1 MSIRFRVVFVYNKQI
16 EPKPTNFMKYRTDD
30 LRIKEIKELV
40 TPAQL
45 LGDFPISE
53 KAAKAV
59 VETRQAIHR
68 ILHGADD
75 RLLIVMGPCSI
86 HDVKAAKE
94 YATRLREAKDRCAN
108 DLLIVMRV
116 YFEKPRTTV
125 GWKGLINDPNLDGSF
140 QINDGLRVGRQLLL
154 DLNETGMPAGCEF
167 LDMITPQYLADL
179 VSWGAIGA
187 RTTESQVHREL
198 ASGLSCPVGFKN
210 GTDGNVRIAMDA
222 IRAAQAPHHF
232 LSVTKAGHSA
242 IVSTAGNE
250 DCHVILRGGKQPNY
264 DAANVDAAAKS
275 LAEAGIP
282 AHIMI
287 DCSHGNSGKEPT
299 KQVEVGQNV
308 SAQIAGGD
316 ARIFGIMV
324 ESHLKAGRQ
333 DLIPGKALVY
343 GQSITDACIGWEDTR
358 SLIDSLANA
367 VRQRRAKAAANGE
380 SE

>member
-1 MSIRFRVVFVYNKQI
+1 MGGMQ
-16 EPKPTNFMKYRTDD
+16 YRTDD
-30 LRIKEIKELV
+30 LRIKEIKELT

-45 LGDFPISE
+45 LGDFPITP
-53 KAAKAV
+53 KAAQV
-59 VETRQAIHR
+59 VFETRQEIHR

-75 RLLIVMGPCSI
+75 RLLIIMGPCSI
-86 HDVKAAKE
+86 HDVKAGKE
-94 YATRLREAKDRCAN
+94 YAAKLKEAKDRCA
-108 DLLIVMRV
+108 DELLIVMRV

-140 QINDGLRVGRQLLL
+140 RINDGLRLARQLLL
-154 DLNETGMPAGCEF
+154 ELNDLGMPAGCEF
-167 LDMITPQYLADL
+167 LDMISPQYFADL

-242 IVSTAGNE
+242 IVSTSGNE
-250 DCHVILRGGKQPNY
+250 DCHIILRGGKQPNY

-275 LAEAGIP
+275 LAAAGIP
-282 AHIMI
+282 ARIMI
-287 DCSHGNSGKEPT
+287 DCSHDNSGKDPS
-299 KQVEVGQNV
+299 KQVAVGHNV
-308 SAQIAGGD
+308 AEQIAAGD

-333 DLIPGKALVY
+333 DLIPGKPLTY
-343 GQSITDACIGWEDTR
+343 GQSITDACVGWEDTR
-358 SLIDSLANA
+358 NLIDTLADA
-367 VRQRRAKAAANGE
+367 ARQRRVKAATDGE

>member
-1 MSIRFRVVFVYNKQI
+1 M
-16 EPKPTNFMKYRTDD
+16 KPNTDD
-30 LRIKEIKELV
+30 LRIKEIKELL
-40 TPAQL
+40 TPAKL
-45 LGDFPISE
+45 LGDVPITD
-53 KAAKAV
+53 KAARAV
-59 VETRQAIHR
+59 YETRQAIHR

-75 RLLIVMGPCSI
+75 RLLVIMGPCSI
-86 HDVKAAKE
+86 HDVTAAKE
-94 YATRLREAKDRCAN
+94 YAGKLKEARDRLAA
-108 DLLIVMRV
+108 DLLIMMRV

-125 GWKGLINDPNLDGSF
+125 GWKGLINDPKLDGSF

-154 DLNETGMPAGCEF
+154 ELNENDVPAGIEF
-167 LDMITPQYLADL
+167 LDMITPQYIADL

-210 GTDGNVRIAMDA
+210 GTDGNVRIALDA

-232 LSVTKAGHSA
+232 LSVTKDGKSA
-242 IVSTAGNE
+242 IVSTTGNE

-264 DAANVDAAAKS
+264 DAANVTAAAKS

-282 AHIMI
+282 ARIMI
-287 DCSHGNSGKEPT
+287 DCSHGNSGKEPA
-299 KQVEVGQNV
+299 KQVGVGYDV
-308 SAQIAGGD
+308 AKQIAEGD

-333 DLIPGKALVY
+333 DLIPGKPLVY

-358 SLIDSLANA
+358 NLVEALADA
-367 VRQRRAKAAANGE
+367 VRKRRLKAAENGDAE
-380 SE
+380 

>member
-1 MSIRFRVVFVYNKQI
+1 MNYQ
-16 EPKPTNFMKYRTDD
+16 TDD

-45 LGDFPISE
+45 LDDFPISE
-53 KAAKAV
+53 KAAKTV

-75 RLLIVMGPCSI
+75 RLLLVLGPCSI

-94 YATRLREAKDRCAN
+94 YAARLREAKDRCAD

-125 GWKGLINDPNLDGSF
+125 GWKGLINDPHLDGSF

-287 DCSHGNSGKEPT
+287 DCSHGNSGKEPK

-316 ARIFGIMV
+316 ARIFGLMV

-358 SLIDSLANA
+358 SLIDSLADA

-380 SE
+380 AE